1 MPPEIDARARGLRLL
16 LFDVDGVM
24 TDGRI
29 LLHSDG
35 TESKQFHIRDG
46 TALVWA
52 RRAGLLTGLLSAR
65 SSASTALRAQQLGI
79 PIVKQGVEDKLS
91 AYEGILAEHGL
102 TDDQV
107 SFMGDD
113 VLDLPVLARV
123 GLSCAPADA
132 VPDVRS
138 RVHWVS
144 GVRGGEGAIRE
155 FVDLVLR
162 AQGLWGELLASY
174 LPEPATVP
182 PRGGETR

>member
-1 MPPEIDARARGLRLL
+1 MTPEIDARARGLRLL

-24 TDGRI
+24 TDGRV

-52 RRAGLLTGLLSAR
+52 RRAGLLIGLLSAR

-113 VLDLPVLARV
+113 VLDLPVLLRV
-123 GLSCAPADA
+123 GLACAPADA
-132 VPDVRS
+132 APDVRS

-162 AQGLWGELLASY
+162 AQGSWDGLLASY

>member
-1 MPPEIDARARGLRLL
+1 MAPEIDARARGLRLL

-91 AYEGILAEHGL
+91 AYESILAEHGL

-113 VLDLPVLARV
+113 VLDLPVLLRV
-123 GLSCAPADA
+123 GLACAPADA
-132 VPDVRS
+132 APDVRS

-144 GVRGGEGAIRE
+144 ALRGGEGAIRE
-155 FVDLVLR
+155 LIDLVLR
-162 AQGLWGELLASY
+162 AQNHWDGLLASY
-174 LPEPATVP
+174 LPAPA
-182 PRGGETR
+182 GEGKAR

>member
-1 MPPEIDARARGLRLL
+1 MTPDIDARARRLRLL

-65 SSASTALRAQQLGI
+65 SSATTALRAQQLGI

-91 AYEGILAEHGL
+91 AYDAILAEHGL

-113 VLDLPVLARV
+113 VLDLPVLTRV
-123 GLSCAPADA
+123 GLACAPADS
-132 VPDVRS
+132 VLDVRS

-144 GVRGGEGAIRE
+144 EARGGEGAIRE
-155 FVDLVLR
+155 FIDLVLR
-162 AQGLWGELLASY
+162 VQGQWPELLGSY
-174 LPEPATVP
+174 LPAAPVGESSE
-182 PRGGETR
+182 GETR

>member
-1 MPPEIDARARGLRLL
+1 MTPEIDARARGLRLL

-79 PIVKQGVEDKLS
+79 PIVKQGVEDKLA
-91 AYEGILAEHGL
+91 AYDAILAEHGL

-132 VPDVRS
+132 VKDVRA

-144 GVRGGEGAIRE
+144 KARGGEGAIRE
-155 FVDLVLR
+155 FVDLVLNV
-162 AQGLWGELLASY
+162 QGHWEGLLASY
-174 LPEPATVP
+174 LPVPATTPVS
-182 PRGGETR
+182 GGEGR